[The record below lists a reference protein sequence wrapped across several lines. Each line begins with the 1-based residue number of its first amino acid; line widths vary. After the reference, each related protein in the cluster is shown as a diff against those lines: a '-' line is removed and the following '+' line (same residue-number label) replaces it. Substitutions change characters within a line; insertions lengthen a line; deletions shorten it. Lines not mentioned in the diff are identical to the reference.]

1 MLAHIP
7 ALLVYNSYTFYQAA
21 DLPSLSLGNM
31 GFSETRCL
39 SKSVS
44 SILGEES
51 EGINLHCN
59 SGMMAEL
66 IDFGVATQYED

>member
-7 ALLVYNSYTFYQAA
+7 ALLVYNNYHFYNSAE
-21 DLPSLSLGNM
+21 LPSLSLGNM

-39 SKSVS
+39 SESVS
-44 SILGEES
+44 TITGDDPK
-51 EGINLHCN
+51 GIMLSCN

-66 IDFGVATQYED
+66 IDFGVTT